1 MAVRVS
7 LTVLGKRSSTFHS
20 HTCPVVFEQTFAARF
35 NNALCFLLYPTPI
48 QKHTRSIVLTK
59 LHFFSYC
66 AVIKLQSVNFI
77 MSLKIIL
84 MIKRFF
90 MPVVM
95 LCIDF
100 FLSLHVTVNHI
111 FLVIKESEIS
121 LFFFSF

>member
-7 LTVLGKRSSTFHS
+7 LTVLGKRSTTFHS

-48 QKHTRSIVLTK
+48 QKHTQSMVLTK
-59 LHFFSYC
+59 LNFFPYC
-66 AVIKLQSVNFI
+66 GVIKLQSVNFI

-84 MIKRFF
+84 MIKRFYAS
-90 MPVVM
+90 VM

-100 FLSLHVTVNHI
+100 FFCLCML
-111 FLVIKESEIS
+111 L
-121 LFFFSF
+121 